1 MTTLNQQQKRAER
14 KIHKTWEDV
23 NCIAYDVR
31 QYVYENKL
39 SKMTTRKIFHIHEI
53 DGELS
58 FLNNHFE
65 YLVQTMDVEELVH
78 KAVRFRVTVKKL
90 LEDIEKEI
98 AEQQ

>member
-31 QYVYENKL
+31 QYVYKNKL
-39 SKMTTRKIFHIHEI
+39 SETTTRKIFNINEI
-53 DGELS
+53 DGELC

-78 KAVRFRVTVKKL
+78 KAVRFRVHVKKL
-90 LEDIEKEI
+90 LEEIENEI